1 MGKKCKICETDTDTS
16 CPVCH
21 EKDNTWPCCN
31 ECNTTVAFKQHLKSH
46 AQKTKAYVKK
56 KKEERKQK
64 KSKVVEAPKRKL
76 DLNKPPVPKKVKVIS
91 ISSESVEEEM
101 GYQPASSGEGDYSGS
116 LSSYSYEP
124 EYSPSSPGYYP
135 SPKYS
140 EEEKPKKKKKG
151 SSSEYLPQSP
161 DLPHWAAQF
170 LSAKA
175 ESEEEQEAK
184 DVLETLSEEE
194 KQQKKKKPKFS
205 GPNPDPNPP
214 AFYPPNPKL
223 TPQPPVP
230 QVIPSPPV
238 PKLIPPP
245 PVPKLIPPPPV
256 PNPVKK
262 PEEIII
268 VKKKKPFPPQ
278 DKDFSY
284 HYRQLDVV
292 PSAEELKE
300 VKKKVKKF
308 PRDKFT
314 KTIFS
319 ADSGPMVRL
328 MSQTLRFQ
336 PNYWINIWKKQK
348 VAAPQFLLGLVIGT
362 FYVKIEREGLPQ
374 LVLWGSR
381 MSSSMGTGFENFE
394 NVVNL
399 DLSGTKIIRT
409 TLGILFTDLPF
420 SNHHVERAWQILAYD
435 LGLPREDSMLFRHP
449 SIIKNYFIFAA
460 KMVNDREE
468 KLWFSD
474 FMKSVSK
481 YGYELVLRKM
491 YSIALS
497 LSQTRTSLHGPV
509 EFTLSPRKE
518 WEPLHGTL
526 PSATWEEIE
535 NLPRTF

>member
-1 MGKKCKICETDTDTS
+1 MGKKCKICEMDTDTS

-31 ECNTTVAFKQHLKSH
+31 ACNTTVAFKQHLKSH

-64 KSKVVEAPKRKL
+64 KSKVIEAPKRKL

-91 ISSESVEEEM
+91 ISSESVEEEEKKEEEM
-101 GYQPASSGEGDYSGS
+101 GYQPASSGDGDYSGS

-124 EYSPSSPGYYP
+124 AYSPSSPGYYP

-140 EEEKPKKKKKG
+140 EEEKQK
-151 SSSEYLPQSP
+151 
-161 DLPHWAAQF
+161 
-170 LSAKA
+170 
-175 ESEEEQEAK
+175 
-184 DVLETLSEEE
+184 
-194 KQQKKKKPKFS
+194 KKKKPKFS

-230 QVIPSPPV
+230 EVVPSPPV

-245 PVPKLIPPPPV
+245 PGPKPL
-256 PNPVKK
+256 KMA
-262 PEEIII
+262 EEIII
-268 VKKKKPFPPQ
+268 MEKKKELPPHE
-278 DKDFSY
+278 KDYSY

-292 PSAEELKE
+292 PSDAELKQ

-308 PRDKFT
+308 PRDKLT

-319 ADSGPMVRL
+319 ADSEPMVRL

-336 PNYWINIWKKQK
+336 PNYWINIWKNHK
-348 VAAPQFLLGLVIGT
+348 VAAPQFLLGLVIGR
-362 FYVKIEREGLPQ
+362 FYVKIERENLPT
-374 LVLWGSR
+374 LVLWGSE
-381 MSSSMGTGFENFE
+381 MGSSMGTGFENFE

-409 TLGILFTDLPF
+409 TLGIIFNDLPF
-420 SNHHVERAWQILAYD
+420 QNQRVERAWHILAWD
-435 LGLPREDSMLFRHP
+435 LGLNREDSMLFRHP

-460 KMVNDREE
+460 RLVNDKEE

-509 EFTLSPRKE
+509 EFTLNPRKE

-526 PSATWEEIE
+526 PYATWDEIE